1 MCGLG
6 AGGAGHQRSAGR
18 FEAALD
24 GFGRALSLVRG
35 PVLDGTPEG
44 PVLTRFSTW
53 VEEER
58 LAFLEPSVDASTAL
72 GRHREVISLL
82 NTLTA
87 EYPLRKSFYRQLM
100 LVPYRSERQAE
111 TLPVYRSAQPVR
123 RSALGLEPCR
133 SLRRMHQAILT
144 SDRLLDLPV
153 AS

>member
-1 MCGLG
+1 M
-6 AGGAGHQRSAGR
+6 
-18 FEAALD
+18 LD
-24 GFGRALSLVRG
+24 GI
-35 PVLDGTPEG
+35 PEG
-44 PVLTRFSTW
+44 PVLARFATW

-58 LAFLEPSVDASTAL
+58 LAFLELSVGAGAAL
-72 GRHREVISLL
+72 GRHHDVVSLL
-82 NTLTA
+82 NNLTA

-111 TLPVYRSAQPVR
+111 ALPVYRSAQPVL